1 MVICQICAGNN
12 IVNTCPYPIEKVKKK
27 KIENKIKF
35 SLLNAERERNVPFHI
50 KKLYEKISTTDLNFS
65 SLSLFKSSR
74 LSVFQPN
81 GAHDLAI
88 TSK

>member
-1 MVICQICAGNN
+1 MSLPDRKTQ
-12 IVNTCPYPIEKVKKK
+12 EK

-35 SLLNAERERNVPFHI
+35 SPLNAERERNVPFHI
-50 KKLYEKISTTDLNFS
+50 KKLNEKISPTDLNFS

-74 LSVFQPN
+74 LPVFQPN

-88 TSK
+88 TSE